1 MSRPCSVGI
10 NPRPGRSGPLLRGHS
25 GSGEHQTRGAV
36 LCRAGCRVLLADPW
50 RGCAAPG
57 RSPGGAGGSAALV
70 ARVPSPGWEAGR
82 PRCARTGPEA
92 SWLPPAPAQPGARPA
107 ECRAVRVSPQP
118 VAARASAFQPAGFWP
133 SSAVHV
139 NAFLGRCS
147 PEVLRTVCSQDSGF
161 SGWWLPRMVGS
172 QDSGS
177 QDGGFSGPWL
187 LRTVGSQD
195 GGFSGR
201 WLLRT
206 VGSQDGELSCWKRK
220 ASAASEASC
229 VPSPEG
235 RGRHGCPLPGRWL
248 RPSLQGVEGRLE
260 TGRRLVFCVTQ
271 GSVRGAGPCGQ
282 HWAARRWH
290 LPHTPRGA
298 WRWLGADAGS
308 PVPLQRFASCSRT

>member
-10 NPRPGRSGPLLRGHS
+10 NPRPGRSGPLLRGRS
-25 GSGEHQTRGAV
+25 GSGEHQTRVLSCAGPGAECCW
-36 LCRAGCRVLLADPW
+36 LTPG
-50 RGCAAPG
+50 GAALRPG

-147 PEVLRTVCSQDSGF
+147 PEVLRTVGSQDSGF

-187 LRTVGSQD
+187 LRTVASQD

-201 WLLRT
+201 WAVVLETESVCSIWSLLCPVPRGPGEAWLPSARQVAAPQPSRCGREAGDWKAACLLCNPRFCSGGRSVWT
-206 VGSQDGELSCWKRK
+206 ALGSEEM
-220 ASAASEASC
+220 A
-229 VPSPEG
+229 PSPHAPRSLALA
-235 RGRHGCPLPGRWL
+235 RG
-248 RPSLQGVEGRLE
+248 
-260 TGRRLVFCVTQ
+260 
-271 GSVRGAGPCGQ
+271 
-282 HWAARRWH
+282 
-290 LPHTPRGA
+290 
-298 WRWLGADAGS
+298 
-308 PVPLQRFASCSRT
+308 